1 MFVEIDKILTK
12 NIDYIWSGF
21 MKLYYDFHIH
31 TALSPCGE
39 DSMTPNNIVNMSLI
53 NELDAIAITDHNS
66 AENVEAVMKVAKG
79 KDIIVVPGIE
89 IETKEEIH
97 VVGLFPDIESVYNVQ
112 SKLYSKLPYIKNK
125 STVFGHQYVLDENDD
140 IIKELD
146 KLLLTSVAMSLNEVI
161 DLIHDNNGI
170 AIPAHIDRPS
180 YSILANIGFIP
191 DDLNTSILEI
201 SRFSN
206 LDTYRQKYKEYHII
220 QSSDAHELGYIG
232 IKKNSLEV
240 NEKNIES
247 IFNALKQYE

>member
-1 MFVEIDKILTK
+1 
-12 NIDYIWSGF
+12 

-53 NELDAIAITDHNS
+53 NELDAIAITDHNT
-66 AENVEAVMKVAKG
+66 AENVEAVMKVAKE
-79 KDIIVVPGIE
+79 KDIIIVPGIE

-97 VVGLFPDIESVYNVQ
+97 VVGLFLDIQSVYNVQ
-112 SKLYSKLPYIKNK
+112 SIIYSKLPCIKNK
-125 STVFGHQYVLDENDD
+125 STVFGHEYVLDENDD
-140 IIKELD
+140 VIKELD

-161 DLIHDNNGI
+161 DMIHDNNGI

-180 YSILANIGFIP
+180 YSILSNLGFIP

-201 SRFSN
+201 SRFSD
-206 LDTYRQKYKEYHII
+206 LDVYKQKYKDFQII

-240 NEKNIES
+240 KDKNIES
-247 IFNALKQYE
+247 IFKALKENE